1 MEMKDKTQSAGSETR
16 RSFIKKA
23 ATAAAVASTPSL
35 FTTPVY
41 GQNQAPS
48 ANVVGANDKLVIGVV
63 GLGGQGT
70 LHLRNFLAMKDEK
83 NLAVGA
89 VCDLWTK
96 RREAGAA
103 EATGAKAYVDYRK
116 MLEQKDIDAVLC
128 ATVDHWH
135 AQVSIDS
142 MRAGKHIYCEK
153 PMSRYLDEALA
164 VADVAK
170 ETGKVY
176 AVGAQACSDAK
187 WLKAAE
193 LVSEGM
199 IGQLVLGQAS
209 YMRNTPKGEWNYSID
224 PAFAQD
230 GINWQ
235 NWLGPNVHDRQEFS
249 PDSFFRWRKYYPYC
263 AGVLGDLFP
272 HRLHPLIMATGAPEF
287 PSRVCAIGTKTIHTD
302 KNTPG
307 TPERDVPECMTLI
320 AEFPSGYSIMVCSS
334 TVNEYGL
341 EDVVRGHLG
350 SLLVGGNSVD
360 LRIERP
366 FTDEYDPERFQNLR
380 PGESVAVNDANW
392 VDCIRSGKQT
402 NANIDLAVRTQ
413 TVISL
418 GEMSDRLGTACHFD
432 AATRTITDGCGRK
445 VDPITYGTLEPS

>member
-1 MEMKDKTQSAGSETR
+1 
-16 RSFIKKA
+16 
-23 ATAAAVASTPSL
+23 
-35 FTTPVY
+35 
-41 GQNQAPS
+41 
-48 ANVVGANDKLVIGVV
+48 
-63 GLGGQGT
+63 
-70 LHLRNFLAMKDEK
+70 
-83 NLAVGA
+83 
-89 VCDLWTK
+89 
-96 RREAGAA
+96 
-103 EATGAKAYVDYRK
+103 GAKAYEDYRA
-116 MLEQKDIDAVLC
+116 LLDQKDIDAVVC

-135 AQVSIDS
+135 AQVSIDT
-142 MRAGKHIYCEK
+142 MKAGKHVYCEK
-153 PMSRYLDEALA
+153 PMSRYLGEAFQVWDTVKA
-164 VADVAK
+164 
-170 ETGKVY
+170 TGKVFQ
-176 AVGAQACSDAK
+176 VGAQGCSDAK
-187 WLKAAE
+187 WHKAAE
-193 LVSEGM
+193 LVREGM
-199 IGQLVLGQAS
+199 IGPLVLGQGS
-209 YMRNTPKGEWNYSID
+209 YMRNTPKGEWNYTID
-224 PAFAQD
+224 PDLNAN
-230 GINWQ
+230 GIRWER
-235 NWLGPNVHDRQEFS
+235 WLGPNIKQRADFNADH
-249 PDSFFRWRKYYPYC
+249 FFRWRKYYPYC

-272 HRLHPLIMATGAPEF
+272 HRLHPLLLATGAPEF
-287 PSRVCAIGTKTIHTD
+287 PVRVCAIGTKKIHTD

>member
-1 MEMKDKTQSAGSETR
+1 MDMKDKTQSAGSETR

-23 ATAAAVASTPSL
+23 ATAATVVSTPSL

-41 GQNQAPS
+41 GQDQAPS
-48 ANVVGANDKLVIGVV
+48 ANVAGANEKLVIGVI
-63 GLGGQGT
+63 GLGGQGM

-83 NLAVGA
+83 NVAVGA

-96 RREAGAA
+96 RREAAAA
-103 EATGAKAYVDYRK
+103 EAAGATAHVDYRK
-116 MLEQKDIDAVLC
+116 LLEQKDLDAVLC

-153 PMSRYLDEALA
+153 PMSRYLDEAFA
-164 VADVAK
+164 VADVVK
-170 ETGKVY
+170 ETGKTY

-193 LVSEGM
+193 LVSQGM

-209 YMRNTPKGEWNYSID
+209 YMRNTPKGEWNYAID
-224 PAFAQD
+224 TAFKQD
-230 GINWQ
+230 GIEWQ
-235 NWLGPNVHDRQEFS
+235 NWLGPNIHERQEFS
-249 PDSFFRWRKYYPYC
+249 PDAFFRWRKYYPYC

-272 HRLHPLIMATGAPEF
+272 HRLHPLMLATGAPEF
-287 PSRVCAIGTKTIHTD
+287 PSRVCAIGTKAVHTD

-350 SLLVGGNSVD
+350 SLLVGGSSVD

-380 PGESVAVNDANW
+380 PGEDVAVNDANW
-392 VDCIRSGKQT
+392 IDCIRSGKKP
-402 NANIDLAVRTQ
+402 NADIGLAVRTQ
-413 TVISL
+413 AVISL
-418 GEMSDRLGTACHFD
+418 GEISDRLGTACHFD
-432 AATRTITDGCGRK
+432 AATRTIKDGCNRNIE
-445 VDPITYGTLEPS
+445 PITYGTLERS